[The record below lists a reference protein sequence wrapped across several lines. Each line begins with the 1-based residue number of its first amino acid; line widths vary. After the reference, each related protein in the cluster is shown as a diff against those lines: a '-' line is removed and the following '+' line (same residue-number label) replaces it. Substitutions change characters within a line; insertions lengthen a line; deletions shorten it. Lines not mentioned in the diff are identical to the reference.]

1 MMRKFF
7 QVTMLLVVLTL
18 TSLVPAS
25 AQSREHDRWHR
36 RGRRTVF
43 VNNRN
48 PTPGIPRR
56 VRRGFFNRQRD
67 DNDRFRVRDRRRD
80 DDRFRDTDRRR
91 GRDRDRNDNRERDHD
106 GGRDHGGHGRH

>member
-1 MMRKFF
+1 MMKKLF

-18 TSLVPAS
+18 SSLVPAS
-25 AQSREHDRWHR
+25 AQSHEHDRGRR

-48 PTPGIPRR
+48 PTPGVPRR
-56 VRRGFFNRQRD
+56 VRRGFFNRRRD

-80 DDRFRDTDRRR
+80 DDRFRDRDHRR
-91 GRDRDRNDNRERDHD
+91 GRDRDRNDNHDHD
-106 GGRDHGGHGRH
+106 HDGHGRH